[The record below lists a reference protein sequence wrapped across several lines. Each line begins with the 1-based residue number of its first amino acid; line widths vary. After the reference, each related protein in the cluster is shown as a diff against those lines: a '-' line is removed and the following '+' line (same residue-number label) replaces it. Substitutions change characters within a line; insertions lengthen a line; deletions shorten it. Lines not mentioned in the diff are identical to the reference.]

1 MGLSSQSARLWGRQV
16 TLRRRAAHK
25 VGEGNK
31 TDHAHDKDRQDVAW
45 CELRRGY
52 EWPQDQYKDQSDE

>member
-1 MGLSSQSARLWGRQV
+1 M
-16 TLRRRAAHK
+16 
-25 VGEGNK
+25 GEGNK